1 MSLNPLIFLSFY
13 FLILTSTIGY
23 GYLIVNITKLQ
34 KDNLSFAY
42 LGLFG
47 IFFLIF
53 YSYLS
58 HYFIAH
64 DYLNN
69 SIILILG
76 IFVFIINFFYENKKK
91 DIVFL
96 YLFFLILF
104 IGVLIFKSHDDFFY
118 YHFPYTYYLTQNN
131 ILIGT
136 GNFNHGFRT
145 PSSIFYLNSLFYLP
159 FIKYYF
165 FQIGA
170 ILIMGFTSLVFLKS
184 IIKNLNDSKLDNIFF
199 LSLLCFC
206 FINIFFYRISE
217 HGTDRSAQILIL
229 LFITELIVLINY
241 YNFTK
246 ENISKIIV
254 LLGLIISL
262 KSYYI
267 LYLVLTL
274 VVFYYLI
281 KDKKYNYIFEIFK
294 NPFLYIF
301 IFQLILLLMTN
312 FFNSGCLIYPVS
324 ATCFENFSWSIP
336 LNEVV
341 QMNNW
346 YEQWSKAGAGP
357 NFRVDNPE
365 IFIQKFNWVSD
376 WIEKYFFTKVSD
388 LILGLSFLIFIF
400 LIVFKSKLNKHV
412 KSNNKS
418 NLVLLILFL
427 LLVEWFYN
435 HPALRYGGYPLITL
449 LIFIPISNFLGN
461 KKFINN
467 NINNKVFSIIIICL
481 SLFFLRNV
489 DRILDENKKYDYLPT
504 EKINY
509 QIDDRYFI
517 IQNEFESIISKNKD
531 CIKENKIC
539 KNHENSN
546 IKKEMGYL
554 IFFKDK

>member
-1 MSLNPLIFLSFY
+1 MSLNPLIFFSFY

-64 DYLNN
+64 NYLNN

-118 YHFPYTYYLTQNN
+118 YHFPYTYYLTQSN

-170 ILIMGFTSLVFLKS
+170 TLIMGFTSLVFLKS
-184 IIKNLNDSKLDNIFF
+184 IIKNLNDNKLDNIFF

-246 ENISKIIV
+246 ENIAKIIV

-274 VVFYYLI
+274 VVFYYVI
-281 KDKKYNYIFEIFK
+281 KDKKYIYIFEIFK

-301 IFQLILLLMTN
+301 IFQLILLLITN

-336 LNEVV
+336 LKEVV

-365 IFIQKFNWVSD
+365 IFIQNFNWVND

-388 LILGLSFLIFIF
+388 LILGLSFLILIF
-400 LIVFKSKLNKHV
+400 LIVFKSKSNKDV
-412 KSNNKS
+412 KSSNKS
-418 NLVLLILFL
+418 NLILLVLFL
-427 LLVEWFYN
+427 LLAEWFYN
-435 HPALRYGGYPLITL
+435 HPALRYGGYPLIAL
-449 LIFIPISNFLGN
+449 LIFIPVSNFLGN

-504 EKINY
+504 KKINY

-517 IQNEFESIISKNKD
+517 IQNEFENIISKNKD
-531 CIKENKIC
+531 CIKKNKIC
-539 KNHENSN
+539 KNHDNSN